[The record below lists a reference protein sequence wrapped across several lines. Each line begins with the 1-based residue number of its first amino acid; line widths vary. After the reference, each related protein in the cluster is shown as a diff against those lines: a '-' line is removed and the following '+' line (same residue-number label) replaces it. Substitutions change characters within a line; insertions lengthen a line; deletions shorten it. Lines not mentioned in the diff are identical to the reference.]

1 MQENVLLEDGLT
13 LNLFELLT
21 TTSIQMLKV

>member
-21 TTSIQMLKV
+21 TTSIQMLEV